1 MRAINGF
8 CPWRAWGLQEDS
20 VKVEHKDS
28 HSNLSKAIWIE
39 VLSGQIIN
47 SYFTVLLQLFMI
59 HYWNICCPVDLRFRD
74 GLRYE
79 SYYENYITSIPIS
92 FGCMYIDRS
101 LFIYYYSLFYTFLWL
116 FDRSWKACIQR
127 ILGSVCL
134 LILHIFY
141 SNSYILLAYE
151 LLMGRYWGPEVDIH
165 ISIIW
170 DLCID
175 QINRSFHITASDKYF

>member
-79 SYYENYITSIPIS
+79 SYYYKYSYIFWMHVYRSVIIYLLLQSFLYFSLVIWPIMKGMHPKDIRFSLS
-92 FGCMYIDRS
+92 F
-101 LFIYYYSLFYTFLWL
+101 
-116 FDRSWKACIQR
+116 
-127 ILGSVCL
+127 
-134 LILHIFY
+134 
-141 SNSYILLAYE
+141 NPSYIL
-151 LLMGRYWGPEVDIH
+151 
-165 ISIIW
+165 
-170 DLCID
+170 
-175 QINRSFHITASDKYF
+175 